1 MRSEGRP
8 PPQAE
13 RPIPPIGQREL
24 RGLGAS
30 HGVAIGKAHVV
41 ESGAV
46 DTPEYCLPADA
57 IESEVLRLR
66 DAVAKARRQ
75 IGKLEEK
82 ARQLPGAAAE
92 EMGYLLDA
100 HRAMLTN
107 SRLTR
112 GVERRIVADRINA
125 EAAVQAEIAVIAR
138 SFAEMDDAYIASRI
152 ADVRE
157 VARRLIR
164 NLMQHQY
171 RGFSRLAPGAILL
184 AEEITPADAAL
195 IDPRQV
201 AGFAAVLGGAE
212 GHTAIMARSLGLP
225 AVLGVAGLLND
236 VRNGATVIIDGGDGR
251 VIVDPDPA
259 TLADY
264 QTRMAE
270 QKRRREALKA
280 LTGLSAETL
289 DGETVT
295 LLANVEAP
303 RDAGQALACD
313 ARGVGLLRTEFMFMN
328 REELPTEDEQY
339 EILRELVLGMKGLP
353 VTART
358 FDLGGEK
365 LVGWMAGRYA
375 EPANP
380 ALGLRAVR
388 LSLKEPRLL
397 DEQLAAM
404 LRAAAHG
411 PMRILVP
418 MVSTIDEIRE
428 VRSAMAR
435 AQRRLLRRGA
445 VFADPAPPLGA
456 MIEIPGAAL
465 AADSLAQAC
474 DFFAIG
480 TNDLTQYTLAIDRAD
495 DPGARLSAPLHP
507 AVLRLINSTVG
518 AARRAGIP
526 VSVCG
531 EIAGDPRYTPLLLG
545 LGVRELSMAPPNL
558 PVVKER
564 VRRLRMASAMAMA
577 EQVMGEWER
586 PRIAELLAA
595 VDSEDA

>member
-1 MRSEGRP
+1 MKNEPRAPTGR
-8 PPQAE
+8 
-13 RPIPPIGQREL
+13 RVL
-24 RGLGAS
+24 RGLGVS
-30 HGVAIGKAHVV
+30 HGIAVGTAHVV

-46 DTPEYCLPADA
+46 DTPEYCVPADA
-57 IESEVLRLR
+57 VESEVLRLR
-66 DAVAKARRQ
+66 EAVAKARRQ

-112 GVERRIVADRINA
+112 GVEKRILAEKINA
-125 EAAVQAEIAVIAR
+125 EAAVQAEIAIIAR
-138 SFAEMDDAYIASRI
+138 SFAEMDDPYIASRA

-157 VARRLIR
+157 VGQRLLR

-171 RGFSRLAPGAILL
+171 RGFSRLTPGAILL

-201 AGFAAVLGGAE
+201 SGFAAVLGGAE
-212 GHTAIMARSLGLP
+212 GHTAIMARSLGVP
-225 AVLGVAGLLND
+225 AVLGAPGLLNEA
-236 VRNGATVIIDGGDGR
+236 RNGMTVIIDGGDGR
-251 VIVDPDPA
+251 IILDPDPA

-264 QTRMAE
+264 RARMAE

-280 LTGLSAETL
+280 LSGLSAETL

-295 LLANVEAP
+295 LLANVELP
-303 RDAGQALACD
+303 RDSVQALAYD

-328 REELPTEDEQY
+328 REELPGEDEQY
-339 EILRELVLGMKGLP
+339 QILRELVLGMKGLP

-365 LVGWMAGRYA
+365 LVGWMSGRYA

-404 LRAAAHG
+404 LRAAVHG

-418 MVSTIDEIRE
+418 MVSTIDEMRE
-428 VRSAMAR
+428 VRTALGR
-435 AQRRLLRRGA
+435 AQRRLLRQG
-445 VFADPAPPLGA
+445 VPFADPPPPLGA

-465 AADSLAQAC
+465 AADSLAQVC

-495 DPGARLSAPLHP
+495 DQVAHLYDPLHP
-507 AVLRLINSTVG
+507 AVLRLIHFTVG

-531 EIAGDPRYTPLLLG
+531 EIAGDPRYTALLLG
-545 LGVRELSMAPPNL
+545 LGVRELSMSPPNL
-558 PVVKER
+558 PLVKER
-564 VRRLRMASAMAMA
+564 VRILRLDKATAAA
-577 EQVMGEWER
+577 EQALSEWER
-586 PRIAELLAA
+586 PRVAELLES
-595 VDSEDA
+595 VICDEP

>member
-1 MRSEGRP
+1 MTGQWAPTGGR
-8 PPQAE
+8 
-13 RPIPPIGQREL
+13 IL
-24 RGLGAS
+24 RGLGVS
-30 HGVAIGKAHVV
+30 QGVAIGKAHVV

-57 IESEVLRLR
+57 VESEVLRLR
-66 DAVAKARRQ
+66 DAVSKARRQ

-112 GVERRIVADRINA
+112 GVEKRIQAERINA
-125 EAAVQAEIAVIAR
+125 EAAVQTEIALITR
-138 SFAEMDDAYIASRI
+138 SFAEMDDAYIASRA

-157 VARRLIR
+157 VGQRLIR

-171 RGFSRLAPGAILL
+171 RGFSRLTPGAILL

-195 IDPRQV
+195 IDPKQV

-225 AVLGVAGLLND
+225 AVLGAPGLLHEA
-236 VRNGATVIIDGGDGR
+236 RNGMTVIIDGADGR
-251 VIVDPDPA
+251 IILDPDEA

-264 QTRMAE
+264 RVRLAE

-280 LTGLSAETL
+280 LSGLSADTL
-289 DGETVT
+289 DGLSVT
-295 LLANVEAP
+295 LLANVELP
-303 RDAGQALACD
+303 RDSAQALAYD

-328 REELPTEDEQY
+328 REELPSEDEQY
-339 EILRELVLGMKGLP
+339 QILRELVLAMKGLP

-365 LVGWMAGRYA
+365 LVGWMAGRYG

-388 LSLKEPRLL
+388 LSLKEPRLM

-404 LRAAAHG
+404 LRAAVHG

-418 MVSTIDEIRE
+418 MVSSIDEIRA
-428 VRSAMAR
+428 VRTAISR
-435 AQRRLLRRGA
+435 VQRRLLRRGVA
-445 VFADPAPPLGA
+445 FADPAPPLGA

-465 AADSLAQAC
+465 AADSLAQVC

-495 DPGARLSAPLHP
+495 DQVAHLYDPLHP
-507 AVLRLINSTVG
+507 AVLRLIHFTVG

-531 EIAGDPRYTPLLLG
+531 EIAGDPRLTPLLLG
-545 LGVRELSMAPPNL
+545 LGVRELSMSPPNL
-558 PVVKER
+558 PLVKER
-564 VRRLRMASAMAMA
+564 VRGMRLDQAVVMA
-577 EQVMGEWER
+577 ERVMNQWER
-586 PRIAELLAA
+586 KRVSELLDGFGAG
-595 VDSEDA
+595 DAEE

>member
-1 MRSEGRP
+1 MTGNRAPTG
-8 PPQAE
+8 
-13 RPIPPIGQREL
+13 GKVL
-24 RGLGAS
+24 RGLGVS

-57 IESEVLRLR
+57 VESEVLRLR
-66 DAVAKARRQ
+66 DAVSKARRQ

-112 GVERRIVADRINA
+112 GVEKRIQVDRVNA
-125 EAAVQAEIAVIAR
+125 ESAVQTEIALITR
-138 SFAEMDDAYIASRI
+138 SFAEMDDAYIASRA

-157 VARRLIR
+157 VGQRLIR

-171 RGFSRLAPGAILL
+171 RGFSRLTPGAILL

-195 IDPRQV
+195 IDPKQV

-225 AVLGVAGLLND
+225 AVLGAPGLLNEA
-236 VRNGATVIIDGGDGR
+236 RNGMTVIIDGADGR
-251 VIVDPDPA
+251 IILDPDEA

-264 QTRMAE
+264 RTRLAE

-289 DGETVT
+289 DGLSIT
-295 LLANVEAP
+295 LLANVELP
-303 RDAGQALACD
+303 RDSVQALAYD

-339 EILRELVLGMKGLP
+339 QILRELVLGMKGLP

-365 LVGWMAGRYA
+365 LVGWMAGRYG

-388 LSLKEPRLL
+388 LSLKEPRLME
-397 DEQLAAM
+397 EQLAAM
-404 LRAAAHG
+404 LRAAVHG

-418 MVSTIDEIRE
+418 MVSSIDEIRA
-428 VRSAMAR
+428 VRTAISR
-435 AQRRLLRRGA
+435 VQRRLLRRG
-445 VFADPAPPLGA
+445 VPFADPAPPLGA

-465 AADSLAQAC
+465 AADSLAQVC

-495 DPGARLSAPLHP
+495 DQVAHLYDPLHP
-507 AVLRLINSTVG
+507 AVLRLIHFTVG

-531 EIAGDPRYTPLLLG
+531 EIAGDPRLTPLLLG
-545 LGVRELSMAPPNL
+545 LGVRELSMSPPNL
-558 PVVKER
+558 PLVKER
-564 VRRLRMASAMAMA
+564 VRGMRLDQAAAMT
-577 EQVMGEWER
+577 ERVMNEWER
-586 PRIAELLAA
+586 ARVSELL
-595 VDSEDA
+595 DGFGPGDAEG